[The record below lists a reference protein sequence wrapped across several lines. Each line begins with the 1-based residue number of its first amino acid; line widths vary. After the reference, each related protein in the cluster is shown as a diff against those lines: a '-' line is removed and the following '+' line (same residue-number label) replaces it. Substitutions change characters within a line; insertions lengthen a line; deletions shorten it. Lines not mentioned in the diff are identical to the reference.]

1 MPEWVSRILAVILY
15 YIELI
20 RLALHLLLVDGR
32 ASKINRGPA
41 FRNTLVILGDDIA
54 YGIGDTKNI
63 FQVPGLASKLK
74 TILEKTPNIKQ
85 TWDIYNCGV
94 PNSTSRDW
102 LPSSEKKTADMT
114 LFERVFQVKKYQDAK
129 IVILMVGYN
138 DGRNASII
146 KPHETLD
153 NIASICK
160 VLLNMGKEVYVCPI
174 LNHADHKLG
183 DLYGDN
189 LERNELIISYCSNES
204 RFFRLTRSNLHLGPL
219 IHNLN
224 YEYKGDFLYTPDGQF
239 LNARGYLKFGKDF
252 AELLTNHM
260 VKMEFKQ
267 FKERLGM

>member
-1 MPEWVSRILAVILY
+1 MPEWVSRILAVIFY
-15 YIELI
+15 YFELI

-41 FRNTLVILGDDIA
+41 FRNTMVILGDDVA
-54 YGIGDTKNI
+54 YGMGDTKNI
-63 FQVPGLASKLK
+63 FQIPGIASKLK
-74 TILEKTPNIKQ
+74 LILEKTPNIKQ

-102 LPSSEKKTADMT
+102 LPTSEKKTSDTT

-129 IVILMVGYN
+129 IVILLVGYN
-138 DGRNASII
+138 DGRHASVIR
-146 KPHETLD
+146 PHETLD
-153 NIASICK
+153 NIASISK

-204 RFFRLTRSNLHLGPL
+204 RYLLCNEIQFAFGPIDPQSQLRVQGGLFVHTRRPLFQCSRLLEIR
-219 IHNLN
+219 
-224 YEYKGDFLYTPDGQF
+224 
-239 LNARGYLKFGKDF
+239 
-252 AELLTNHM
+252 
-260 VKMEFKQ
+260 
-267 FKERLGM
+267 